1 MTRLIQKEISEDAK
15 RFGDERRT
23 LMEAV
28 TPISQGEIAVPDEPV
43 TVIISKNGWVR
54 SRQGHGIDPASITY
68 KTGDFPWLV
77 AETRTTWPL
86 IVIDGNGRSY
96 SVKISDL
103 PGGRGDGAPITTRIE
118 FPEGGKLAPA

>member
-1 MTRLIQKEISEDAK
+1 MTRLIQKEIGEDAK

-54 SRQGHGIDPASITY
+54 SRQGHGIDPAAS
-68 KTGDFPWLV
+68 P
-77 AETRTTWPL
+77 TRPATSPGWWRKRARS
-86 IVIDGNGRSY
+86 GR
-96 SVKISDL
+96 
-103 PGGRGDGAPITTRIE
+103 
-118 FPEGGKLAPA
+118 